1 MARGEFWMTGADPR
15 STDVDSFVDSLTF
28 NRFHL
33 TVLILCTLLTA
44 IDGYELYVVG
54 WVLPKLA
61 EDFGVPRTAITSAMI
76 AQQVGMLLGAF
87 VIPPLADKLSRPKV
101 LLFCYAGMMLS
112 ALAIVHTHSLVPFAF
127 WRFVA
132 GLCGTAMVPILVTLA
147 SETAPQRLRSTMS
160 TITVSGTMF
169 GALIGSA
176 MQAFV
181 LEPFGWQGAF
191 WIAAFLPAA
200 MLPLIWLFLPES
212 LRSLA
217 ARNPQDPAIQALAL
231 RMQPA
236 GAPPVVV
243 HGVAREPQTRKRA
256 LLSDILG
263 KGKLAK
269 TLLMWAVAISS
280 FVFITAGVWKTTI
293 FKDVIGLSWPQVAA
307 INATNTIGGLAGM
320 MLIGVFID
328 RLGFKLV
335 MTLTFLLAAAGAV
348 LIGILA
354 PSAGMFVAVFAMAIF
369 QHGGQAGI
377 AAMAASLYPPSHR
390 ATGIGWAYGAGRIAS
405 IFAPLFG
412 AFALGGDFG
421 PIGIFALLA
430 VPLATAGIFSF
441 LLMSLPGA
449 PTITRAQLKH

>member
-1 MARGEFWMTGADPR
+1 MAGAG
-15 STDVDSFVDSLTF
+15 SGSVDVDSFLDGLKF

-76 AQQVGMLLGAF
+76 AQQVGMLIGAF
-87 VIPPLADKLSRPKV
+87 VIPPLADRFSRPRV
-101 LLFCYAGMMLS
+101 LLVCYGGMMLS
-112 ALAIVHTHSLVPFAF
+112 ALAIVHTHALMPFAA
-127 WRFVA
+127 WRFIA
-132 GLCGTAMVPILVTLA
+132 GLCGSGMVPILVTLA

-169 GALIGSA
+169 GALIGSG

-181 LEPFGWQGAF
+181 LEPYGWQGAF
-191 WIAAFLPAA
+191 WIAALLPAV
-200 MLPLIWLFLPES
+200 MLPLIWFLLPES

-217 ARNPQDPAIQALAL
+217 ARNPADPAIQVLAD
-231 RMQPA
+231 RMRPA
-236 GAPPVVV
+236 GDAPVAV
-243 HGVAREPQTRKRA
+243 HGVAREHRPGRRLGPLT
-256 LLSDILG
+256 DILG
-263 KGKLAK
+263 RDQLSK

-293 FKDVIGLSWPQVAA
+293 FKDVVGLSWQKVAA
-307 INATNTIGGLAGM
+307 INATNTVAGLAGM
-320 MLIGVFID
+320 MLIGYCID

-335 MTLTFLLAAAGAV
+335 MTWTFLLAAVGAAM
-348 LIGILA
+348 IGVLA
-354 PSAGMFVAVFAMAIF
+354 PGAGMFVAVFAMAIF
-369 QHGGQAGI
+369 QHGGQAGV
-377 AAMAASLYPPSHR
+377 AAMAAALYPPSHR

-412 AFALGGDFG
+412 AFVLGEGFG
-421 PIGIFALLA
+421 PVGIFALLA
-430 VPLATAGIFSF
+430 IPLATAGIFSF

-449 PTITRAQLKH
+449 PTITRADLKH